1 MEITNK
7 TELKEKNKKYKGL
20 SASCIKT
27 IALICMFI
35 DHFAA
40 SVVMRLMYLPNH
52 PIMQQ
57 LAKWTTGTDATE
69 MNQMMSGF
77 SQQMWIDNLYQW
89 MRNIGRISFPIYCFF
104 IVEGFYKTRNRKKYA
119 RRLAACALLSEIP
132 FDLAIYGK
140 AFYLW
145 HQNVFFTLLIGL
157 LAIWAMDVL
166 LHMQGI
172 KKWGRILTAFCTGFG
187 FALLAELLFA
197 DYNSFGVLT
206 MIVMYVVR
214 RFTEQKIK
222 FWAPIVFTAGSAVL
236 CIFSFTEVWAFLAL
250 PLMFFYQGK
259 KGWNAKW
266 FFYLFYPVHLLV
278 LAVLALCFGVMK
290 WKLF

>member
-1 MEITNK
+1 MEATNK
-7 TELKEKNKKYKGL
+7 TESKVKSPKSKGL

-27 IALICMFI
+27 IALVCMFI

-40 SVVMRLMYLPNH
+40 SIVMRLMYQPNH

-57 LAKWTTGTDATE
+57 LAKWTTGADATD
-69 MNQMMSGF
+69 MNDMMSGF
-77 SQQMWIDNLYQW
+77 SQQMWISTLYEW
-89 MRNIGRISFPIYCFF
+89 MRRIGRVSFPIYCFF

-157 LAIWAMDVL
+157 FAIWAMDAL
-166 LHMQGI
+166 LHMQGT
-172 KKWGRILTAFCTGFG
+172 KKWGKILTAFCAGFG
-187 FALLAELLFA
+187 FALLAELLFT
-197 DYNSFGVLT
+197 DYGSFGVFT

-214 RFTEQKIK
+214 HFAEKRIK
-222 FWAPIVFTAGSAVL
+222 FWPPVVLFAGIIVLS
-236 CIFSFTEVWAFLAL
+236 IFSYLEIWAIFAL
-250 PLMFFYQGK
+250 PIMFFYRGK

-266 FFYLFYPVHLLV
+266 FFYLFYPAHLF
-278 LAVLALCFGVMK
+278 VLALLMWCLGVMN
-290 WKLF
+290 WTFF